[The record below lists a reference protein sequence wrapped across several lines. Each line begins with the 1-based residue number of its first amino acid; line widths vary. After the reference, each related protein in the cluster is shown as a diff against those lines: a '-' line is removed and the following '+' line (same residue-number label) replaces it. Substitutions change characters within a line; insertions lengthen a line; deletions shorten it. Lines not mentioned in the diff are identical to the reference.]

1 MKHSARI
8 LVLLLAACFLF
19 ASCDSAPATNATET
33 GDRNAAG
40 TGTVEATVPET
51 TNEGV
56 FEPLTDLN
64 MDGEDFVII
73 VPQSVAGAWNQHM
86 DFDAPELNE
95 DPVNDANYERISKLK
110 ELYNV
115 NIVNKV
121 TSNKVI
127 DDAKRCHNAGDN
139 EYDAIHLEITE
150 APKLAQEGFLVDLN
164 TLDSVNLENPWYNQS
179 AVEQMSIG
187 GKLFFILGD
196 ISTVDNDGIGC
207 ITFNKGMIEDGN
219 LTSPYDLI
227 KENKWTIDNF
237 YELCKGYAHD
247 LDGDGTMNIMDRWGY
262 LTAYSS
268 IFLQLNACGV
278 RIIEKDENDYPHLC
292 INSSRTLEAIDKVL
306 EIYIDKQTTFHVNE
320 MLNIPGGISGWQYGN
335 NMFMEGRVMF
345 REVSMYRAIQCRE
358 MEEDFGIIPYPKLD
372 SDQENYAHS
381 FSTATPVICILS
393 TAEDPEVNG
402 AVIEAL
408 SYYGRTIVRPAY
420 YDRVLKGL
428 VARDEESEFCLDL
441 IFDTADYDLGL
452 VLDLGSLINVFKNYV
467 TNRQSTF
474 ASDYASLEET
484 MNKQIQDYVD
494 AYDSVLS

>member
-1 MKHSARI
+1 MKISARI

-19 ASCDSAPATNATET
+19 ASCDSAPGTTSENTGNAT
-33 GDRNAAG
+33 AAV
-40 TGTVEATVPET
+40 TGTVEETVPEST
-51 TNEGV
+51 EEGS

-64 MDGEDFVII
+64 MNGEEFVII
-73 VPQSVAGAWNQHM
+73 VPPSAAGAWNQHM

-115 NIVNKV
+115 TIVNKV
-121 TSNKVI
+121 TSGKVI
-127 DDAKRCHNAGDN
+127 DDARKCHNAGDN
-139 EYDAIHLEITE
+139 EYDAIHLGITE
-150 APKLAQEGFLVDLN
+150 APVLAQEGFLVDLN
-164 TLDSVNLENPWYNQS
+164 TLESMNLENPWYNQS

-187 GKLFFILGD
+187 GKLFFVLGD

-237 YELCKGYAHD
+237 YELCKGYAYD
-247 LDGDGTMNIMDRWGY
+247 LDGDGDMNIMDRWGY

-278 RIIEKDENDYPHLC
+278 RIVEKDEDDLPHLC
-292 INSSRTLEAIDKVL
+292 INSSRTLEAIEKVL
-306 EIYIDKQTTFHVNE
+306 ALYIDKQTTFHVNE
-320 MLNIPGGISGWQYGN
+320 MKNIPGGVSGWQYGN

-372 SDQENYAHS
+372 SEQENYAHS

-393 TAEDPEVNG
+393 TADDPEVNG

-428 VARDEESEFCLDL
+428 VARDEDSEFCLDL

-452 VLDLGSLINVFKNYV
+452 VLNLGNLISVFSGYV
-467 TNRQSTF
+467 NARQSTF
-474 ASDYASLEET
+474 ASDYASLETT
-484 MNKQIQDYVD
+484 MNSQIADYVE
-494 AYDSVLS
+494 AYENVLN